1 MRNLILRSIC
11 PPNISQYTNRSAFAR
26 AMMVCIFLL
35 MAMPSLSAESNSLK
49 PFNAEFVALR
59 SGSDVGQA
67 KLELTNTK
75 ANHFELVYHS
85 KVSRFFLSDKRF
97 EKTAFENQ
105 NNQLIPI
112 TYEYKRTGTGPNKY
126 LQVQFD
132 KSLSQIIIDHEQTL
146 EWDGEFDNQLFR
158 IDLPNKLAKGVKK
171 IGYDFINYRGEKRHY
186 ELEVIAEEN
195 LTLPY
200 GNLMAYKVKINRES
214 NKRVTFAWFAPSLNY
229 NLVRLQQFKDGK
241 EQGDMQ
247 LKNFTYLPSE

>member
-1 MRNLILRSIC
+1 
-11 PPNISQYTNRSAFAR
+11 
-26 AMMVCIFLL
+26 MVGIFSLL
-35 MAMPSLSAESNSLK
+35 AKPAISAESISLK

-67 KLELTNTK
+67 NLALTNIK
-75 ANHFELVYHS
+75 ANHFELIYRS

-97 EKTAFENQ
+97 EKTSFENQ
-105 NNQLIPI
+105 NNQLVPI
-112 TYEYKRTGTGPNKY
+112 TYEYKRTGTGPSKY
-126 LQVQFD
+126 LQVQFN
-132 KSLSQIIIDHEQTL
+132 KSLGQIIIDDEQTL
-146 EWDGEFDNQLFR
+146 EWDGELDNQLFR
-158 IDLPNKLAKGVKK
+158 IDLPSQLAKGVKK

-186 ELEVIAEEN
+186 ELEVIQEEN

-247 LKNFTYLPSE
+247 LKHFSYISPK